1 MTNSID
7 STSSTP
13 RRGDRG
19 SSIIEI
25 VIAVVLIGTVVVA
38 ILSAVISATT
48 ASTTSRSSAEVET
61 ALVNATDRVNR
72 APKKCDYTVY
82 ARAAV
87 LTQDW
92 DAEQASVTQQY
103 YVPADTSA
111 IAGTWVT
118 GPATKTG
125 CPTLGSSAD
134 GLVQRVTIT
143 ITSTDGHVR
152 RSIQVVKSDV

>member
-7 STSSTP
+7 STSSTTW
-13 RRGDRG
+13 RGDRG

-25 VIAVVLIGTVVVA
+25 IIAVVLIGTVVVA
-38 ILSAVISATT
+38 ILTAVISATT
-48 ASTTSRSSAEVET
+48 ASTTSRSSAQVET

-72 APKKCDYTVY
+72 APKNCDYTVY
-82 ARAAV
+82 AQAAV
-87 LTQDW
+87 LTQHW

-103 YVPADTSA
+103 YVPAATSA
-111 IAGTWVT
+111 TAGTWVT
-118 GPATKTG
+118 GPPTQSG
-125 CPTLGSSAD
+125 CPTLNSSAD